1 MFFIFVFFF
10 VDGYGVF
17 VKFDE
22 KGDVMGRY
30 NIMNFQK
37 NEKIGFYQYKVVG
50 SWIDRLM
57 IDIDKIVW
65 VGKIREVLLLRCSC
79 FCEFNEFKFV
89 GKDGDICCWVCI
101 KC

>member
-1 MFFIFVFFF
+1 M
-10 VDGYGVF
+10 
-17 VKFDE
+17 
-22 KGDVMGRY
+22 
-30 NIMNFQK
+30 
-37 NEKIGFYQYKVVG
+37 VG